1 MRKIVLIL
9 GLLLNFNLAHAEQIE
24 KFVNPLFYKTLYG
37 MATKGDTIKITPNSY
52 YVKNYYGYEA
62 SAKCELLENKM
73 DKVVLKCLHRPSDPN
88 NKKELHMVGPD
99 EISVSW
105 IYKFVIPQKEE
116 QVYKSGTRVILYP
129 RLSWEREEDSIS
141 YENYIIYTSG
151 KN

>member
-73 DKVVLKCLHRPSDPN
+73 DKVVLKCLHLPPDPN
-88 NKKELHMVGPD
+88 NKKELHLVGYP
-99 EISVSW
+99 EIPVSW

-116 QVYKSGTRVILYP
+116 QVYGNDLRVILYS
-129 RLSWEREEDSIS
+129 RLSWEKEEESIS
-141 YENYIIYTSG
+141 YENYVIYTSEE
-151 KN
+151 N